1 MMPGR
6 TTTLERTEA
15 AARLVQGVIDFVR
28 EGNLVA
34 ADRKIGSGTEVLV
47 TGMSFWAYRALSYGW
62 AAVDWDGGGHM
73 DVALQKMERALELT
87 RGLGVDGELCMACV
101 REHGEDAALPAEYQ
115 LASGVE
121 WEPVPTCRAC
131 EQASLEIWGR
141 TDDAGLEPLGVLW
154 PPWSIAPT
162 WSNRLPEIFS
172 HERFGY
178 AAWQQALLG
187 NVDGMYL
194 VAMCYEVGMGMQ
206 RSVDAA
212 LHWYKQ
218 AEAEGYPG
226 AESGRER
233 CERRGPWERSGATK
247 DDFFIF

>member
-1 MMPGR
+1 MD
-6 TTTLERTEA
+6 A
-15 AARLVQGVIDFVR
+15 ALRM
-28 EGNLVA
+28 E
-34 ADRKIGSGTEVLV
+34 S
-47 TGMSFWAYRALSYGW
+47 
-62 AAVDWDGGGHM
+62 
-73 DVALQKMERALELT
+73 ALQKMERALELV
-87 RGLGVDGELCMACV
+87 RELGPVGELCVACV
-101 REHGEDAALPAEYQ
+101 RERGEDAALPAEYQ
-115 LASGVE
+115 LRSGVV
-121 WEPVPTCRAC
+121 WEPVPTLQAC
-131 EQASLEIWGR
+131 EQASLDIWGR

-172 HERFGY
+172 HERFGF

-218 AEAEGYPG
+218 AETKGYPG
-226 AESGRER
+226 GASGRER
-233 CERRGPWERSGATK
+233 CERRGPGRK
-247 DDFFIF
+247 R